1 MKKLFFTTAAAIA
14 AVIFTGCT
22 ELRLAE
28 GIYTTNLSGREDVAM
43 VCNDLI
49 FLRLRNA
56 EDDSMNNGY
65 WDWAGKYEI
74 LDEGRISLKMDRKS
88 KRDWQFYYDLTMRGN
103 AIVVDD
109 LRAEKTYTLTWRP
122 AIPRQQQNS
131 NGGFQP
137 MRTDVQPMP
146 AYQ

>member
-56 EDDSMNNGY
+56 EDDTLDNGFSAPGLLLHHQ
-65 WDWAGKYEI
+65 AGDGQGVGP
-74 LDEGRISLKMDRKS
+74 DEGVNRPDGPVAGEVFLKQGGIKERCPGLHSPHLLARK
-88 KRDWQFYYDLTMRGN
+88 
-103 AIVVDD
+103 
-109 LRAEKTYTLTWRP
+109 
-122 AIPRQQQNS
+122 
-131 NGGFQP
+131 
-137 MRTDVQPMP
+137 
-146 AYQ
+146 

>member
-56 EDDSMNNGY
+56 EDDTLDNGY
-65 WDWAGKYEI
+65 WDWAGSYRIGEASRI
-74 LDEGRISLKMDRKS
+74 HLDMNRKD
-88 KRDWQFYYDLTMRGN
+88 KRDWNFYYHLTMRGN
-103 AIVVDD
+103 AIEVED
-109 LRAEKTYTLTWRP
+109 LRAANSYVLQLRP
-122 AIPRQQQNS
+122 AVPRR
-131 NGGFQP
+131 P
-137 MRTDVQPMP
+137 QPMP
-146 AYQ
+146 VNAPQMAPAYR